1 MKTVAK
7 SSLNPLR
14 ELITRYEEW
23 RQQGGVRESLVGD
36 LAWELEG

>member
-7 SSLNPLR
+7 ASLTTLC
-14 ELITRYEEW
+14 ELIARYEEW